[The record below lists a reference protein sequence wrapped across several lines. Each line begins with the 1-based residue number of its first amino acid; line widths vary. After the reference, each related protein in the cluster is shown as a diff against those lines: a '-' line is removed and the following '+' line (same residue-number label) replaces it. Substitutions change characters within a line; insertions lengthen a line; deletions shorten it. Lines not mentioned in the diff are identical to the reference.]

1 MDTNMTTTT
10 INNSGRI
17 EGAGGQGGCYTDWQS
32 NSDPG
37 KDGGIALKIWHEGEE
52 SKTYIQNTGEIFGG
66 GGGGEQGK
74 HGYINP
80 AGLNAMRA
88 NCYADNSYNYFGGYY
103 NTCNGESVQDSCGS
117 DTLLRPL
124 WSFRIQCDDSDPA
137 NPYDGWVGNAYC
149 RHVDITN

>member
-1 MDTNMTTTT
+1 M
-10 INNSGRI
+10 
-17 EGAGGQGGCYTDWQS
+17 
-32 NSDPG
+32 
-37 KDGGIALKIWHEGEE
+37 
-52 SKTYIQNTGEIFGG
+52 

-149 RHVDITN
+149 RHVDITNEVSSAPVQGRGGQGGNGKGYSQSKTTGASGTDPGSSACPTCPAG